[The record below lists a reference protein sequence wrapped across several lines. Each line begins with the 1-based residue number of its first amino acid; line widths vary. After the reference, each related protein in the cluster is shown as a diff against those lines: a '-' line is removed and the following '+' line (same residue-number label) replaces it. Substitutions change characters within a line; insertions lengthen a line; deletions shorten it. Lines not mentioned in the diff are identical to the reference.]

1 MNAYNLHTK
10 NFTFDELV
18 RSSKAQKAGISNE
31 PENTSQLVA
40 ICNLMANVLQPA
52 REKCGFP
59 ITVTS
64 GFRSEKVNKLI
75 GGVAKSQHQKGE
87 AADLRCYSGGKFD
100 AKRTRQLFSVLSE
113 MDVDQLLYEKDSQGS
128 IWVHVSYKSPKEN
141 RHDVRDNY
149 YAG

>member
-18 RSSKAQKAGISNE
+18 RSSKAIKAGITNE
-31 PENTSQLVA
+31 PESINQLVA

-64 GFRSEKVNKLI
+64 GFRNERLNKLV

-100 AKRTRQLFSVLSE
+100 AKRTRQLFSILSE

>member
-1 MNAYNLHTK
+1 MSNQNTKKVIIVGTGFVGTAIAYSIVNQGITE
-10 NFTFDELV
+10 ELV
-18 RSSKAQKAGISNE
+18 LIDLDSAKAE
-31 PENTSQLVA
+31 
-40 ICNLMANVLQPA
+40 
-52 REKCGFP
+52 
-59 ITVTS
+59 
-64 GFRSEKVNKLI
+64 
-75 GGVAKSQHQKGE
+75 GE

>member
-18 RSSKAQKAGISNE
+18 RSSKAIKEGITNE
-31 PENTSQLVA
+31 PTSINQLVA

-64 GFRSEKVNKLI
+64 GFRTERLNELI

-100 AKRTRQLFSVLSE
+100 EKRTRQLFSVLSE

-128 IWVHVSYKSPKEN
+128 IWVHVSYKSPEKN
-141 RHDVRDNY
+141 RHQIIDNY
-149 YAG
+149 YAD

>member
-18 RSSKAQKAGISNE
+18 RSSKAIKEGITNE
-31 PENTSQLVA
+31 PESINQLVA

-64 GFRSEKVNKLI
+64 GFRCDRLNTLVSKTAN
-75 GGVAKSQHQKGE
+75 SQHKKGE
-87 AADLRCYSGGKFD
+87 AADLRCFSNGEFD
-100 AKRTRQLFSVLSE
+100 AKRTRKLFAVLSE
-113 MDVDQLLYEKDSQGS
+113 MDVDQLLYEKDSEGS
-128 IWVHVSYKSPKEN
+128 IWVHVSYKSPEKN
-141 RHDVRDNY
+141 RHQIIDNY
-149 YAG
+149 YAD

>member
-87 AADLRCYSGGKFD
+87 AADLRCFSGGKFD

>member
-18 RSSKAQKAGISNE
+18 RSSKALKEGITNE
-31 PENTSQLVA
+31 PTSINQLVA

-64 GFRSEKVNKLI
+64 GFRCDRLNEIVSKT
-75 GGVAKSQHQKGE
+75 AKSQHTKGE
-87 AADLRCYSGGKFD
+87 AADLRCFSNGEFD
-100 AKRTRQLFSVLSE
+100 EKRTRKLFSVLSE
-113 MDVDQLLYEKDSQGS
+113 MDVDQLLYERDSQAS
-128 IWVHVSYKSPKEN
+128 IWVHVSYKSPNEN

>member
-18 RSSKAQKAGISNE
+18 RSSKAIKAGISNE

-64 GFRSEKVNKLI
+64 GFRCDRLNKL
-75 GGVAKSQHQKGE
+75 VSKTANSQHKKGE
-87 AADLRCYSGGKFD
+87 AADLQCFSGGKFD